1 MGDVKEVAEVTV
13 EALEGLVVR
22 RAREGDADQVFALAR
37 EFGLTF
43 RPERAAF
50 DEALPRLLHDDD
62 ALLITAELGGR
73 VHGYLLGFTHLTLF
87 ANGPVAWVE
96 EAMVQS
102 GARRLGIG
110 RALLEEFERWARSRG
125 AGYVAMATRRA
136 PEFYHALGYEESA
149 TFFRKVL
156 RPQG

>member
-1 MGDVKEVAEVTV
+1 MTADDLLIRKAEK
-13 EALEGLVVR
+13 A
-22 RAREGDADQVFALAR
+22 DADEVFALAR

-43 RPERAAF
+43 RPERDAF
-50 DEALPRLLHDDD
+50 DAALPALLANDD
-62 ALLITAELGGR
+62 ALLLTAVIGGR
-73 VHGYLLGFTHLTLF
+73 VRGYLLGFVHLTLF

-102 GARRLGIG
+102 GSRRQGAG
-110 RALLEEFERWARSRG
+110 RALLEEFERWARSRE

-136 PEFYHALGYEESA
+136 PEFYHALGYEASA

-156 RPQG
+156 R

>member
-1 MGDVKEVAEVTV
+1 MSYLVT
-13 EALEGLVVR
+13 ADDLVIR
-22 RAREGDADQVFALAR
+22 RAEEADADEVFALAR

-43 RPERAAF
+43 RPEREAF
-50 DEALPRLLHDDD
+50 DAALPRLLRDDD
-62 ALLITAELGGR
+62 ALLLTAVVGGR
-73 VHGYLLGFTHLTLF
+73 VHGYLLGFVHLTLF

-102 GARRLGIG
+102 GSRRQGIG
-110 RALLEEFERWARSRG
+110 RGLLEEFETWARERR

-136 PEFYHALGYEESA
+136 PEFYHALGYEASA

-156 RPQG
+156 R

>member
-1 MGDVKEVAEVTV
+1 MTADD
-13 EALEGLVVR
+13 LVIR
-22 RAREGDADQVFALAR
+22 RAEKADADAVFALAR

-50 DEALPRLLHDDD
+50 DAALPELLANED
-62 ALLITAELGGR
+62 ALLLAAVVGGR
-73 VHGYLLGFTHLTLF
+73 VQGYLLGFVHLTLF

-102 GARRLGIG
+102 GSRRQGIG
-110 RALLEEFERWARSRG
+110 RALLEEFERWARSRE

-136 PEFYHALGYEESA
+136 PEFYHALGYEASA

-156 RPQG
+156 RQPY

>member
-1 MGDVKEVAEVTV
+1 MTEDFVIREADRSDAE
-13 EALEGLVVR
+13 EI
-22 RAREGDADQVFALAR
+22 FALAR

-43 RPERAAF
+43 RPEREAF
-50 DEALPRLLHDDD
+50 DVALPQLLKDDD
-62 ALLITAELGGR
+62 ALLLAAVVGGR
-73 VHGYLLGFTHLTLF
+73 VHGYLLGFVHVTLF

-96 EAMVQS
+96 EAMIQS
-102 GARRLGIG
+102 GSRRQGLG
-110 RALLEEFERWARSRG
+110 RALLEAFEGWARTRE

-156 RPQG
+156 R

>member
-1 MGDVKEVAEVTV
+1 MTADD
-13 EALEGLVVR
+13 LLIR
-22 RAREGDADQVFALAR
+22 RAEKSDADELFALAR

-50 DEALPRLLHDDD
+50 DAALPTLLANQD
-62 ALLITAELGGR
+62 ALLVTAVVGGR
-73 VHGYLLGFTHLTLF
+73 VRGYLLGFVHLTLF

-102 GARRLGIG
+102 GSRRQGLG
-110 RALLEEFERWARSRG
+110 RALLEEFERWARTRE

-136 PEFYHALGYEESA
+136 PEFYHALGYEASA

-156 RPQG
+156 R

>member
-1 MGDVKEVAEVTV
+1 MHDLGSMVMTADDLLIRKAEK
-13 EALEGLVVR
+13 A
-22 RAREGDADQVFALAR
+22 DADEVFALAR

-43 RPERAAF
+43 RPEREAF
-50 DEALPRLLHDDD
+50 DAALPQLLANDD
-62 ALLITAELGGR
+62 ALLLVAVVNGR
-73 VHGYLLGFTHLTLF
+73 VQGYLLGFVHLTLF

-102 GARRLGIG
+102 GSRRQGIG
-110 RALLEEFERWARSRG
+110 RTLLEEFERWARTRE

-136 PEFYHALGYEESA
+136 PEFYHALGYEASA

-156 RPQG
+156 R